1 MDKQETPEDSPPAY
15 DDEVVLPS
23 SSSNFDCPPPPYPLT
38 EPQQFFPPTSPEFP
52 ASTGQPTIPYP
63 PPSVYYVGLPQ
74 QSFQQLD
81 RQQQVIATNI
91 KRPSVAWPVRWKF
104 MSTTTSPVMG
114 RGSNLLGFFNGET
127 WHPHFCI
134 SYCVAKSIKE
144 FRSQIL
150 ILMGLGLLRAVILCK
165 NLHCVSVKSAIFSLH
180 QQQHTQ
186 LHCWICLFYTS
197 SVLSD

>member
-127 WHPHFCI
+127 RHPHFC
-134 SYCVAKSIKE
+134 YCVAKSIKE
-144 FRSQIL
+144 FRSDTDTYGPRPITRSNIVQKST
-150 ILMGLGLLRAVILCK
+150 LC
-165 NLHCVSVKSAIFSLH
+165 
-180 QQQHTQ
+180 
-186 LHCWICLFYTS
+186 
-197 SVLSD
+197 